1 MGIAQRARDSIRSIW
16 SHGEEEEFERDEAE
30 ASDSDAYN
38 ASHAS
43 SGGRSGGP
51 ERSDRPER
59 AEQARYEAAS
69 GAPRGGP
76 NVRRATAVPLRLP
89 ASRDK
94 QIYTIRP
101 HGLEEAAAAADFLKT
116 GSAIVVN
123 LDEVDRNTAVRIID
137 FMSGVCYGLD
147 AQGHAMKLGA
157 TIFLF
162 TPGDFEI
169 TSDEPDYDENTDI
182 FFRDVPTAT
191 AGTALEAA
199 PPEAAA
205 PAAPAPPA
213 ASEGPI
219 IERTVIGRSSATD
232 RVVVENPTPAPVRAT
247 VERPAVP
254 PRPWER

>member
-1 MGIAQRARDSIRSIW
+1 MGIAQRARDSIRNIW

-30 ASDSDAYN
+30 AHEPDAY
-38 ASHAS
+38 HAP
-43 SGGRSGGP
+43 RP
-51 ERSDRPER
+51 ERVDRAERSDTP
-59 AEQARYEAAS
+59 RYDP
-69 GAPRGGP
+69 APPARGGGSGSNP

-89 ASRDK
+89 SSRDK

-116 GSAIVVN
+116 GSAVVVN
-123 LDEVDRNTAVRIID
+123 LDDVDRSTAVRIID

-182 FFRDVPTAT
+182 FFREVPTGT
-191 AGTALEAA
+191 PETALEVAA
-199 PPEAAA
+199 Q
-205 PAAPAPPA
+205 APAPSVAQPA
-213 ASEGPI
+213 SQTEHATGEGPI
-219 IERTVIGRSSATD
+219 IERTVIGRSSASD
-232 RVVVENPTPAPVRAT
+232 RVVIDNSTPAPVRPAA
-247 VERPAVP
+247 ERPSV